1 MTKYIIFA
9 ILVVLLILNYT
20 ARKVLELVLREEV
33 TQKQEIIFKS
43 VLYVIMLI
51 GVVYIMLL

>member
-20 ARKVLELVLREEV
+20 ARKVLELVLKEEV